1 MEIIKTN
8 NVLEVEG
15 IIKTMNDAH
24 KLNDA
29 LNDFKEGQM
38 VIIKIKDS
46 FAMPSAVIGNL
57 LKKVEEGVNIK
68 LEVKSDIL
76 YEVLDDLNLV
86 SKLNVKKI

>member
-8 NVLEVEG
+8 NVVEVEG

-24 KLNDA
+24 KLNDT
-29 LNDFKEGQM
+29 LNNFKEGSL
-38 VIIKIKDS
+38 VVIKIKDS
-46 FAMPSAVIGNL
+46 FAMPSVVIGNL

-76 YEVLDDLNLV
+76 YEVLNDLNLV
-86 SKLNVKKI
+86 NKLNVKKI

>member
-8 NVLEVEG
+8 NVVEVEG
-15 IIKTMNDAH
+15 IIKTMNDAN
-24 KLNDA
+24 KLNEV
-29 LNDFKEGQM
+29 LNEFKEGSL
-38 VIIKIKDS
+38 VVIKIKDS

-76 YEVLDDLNLV
+76 YEVLNDLNLV
-86 SKLNVKKI
+86 NKLNVKKI

>member
-8 NVLEVEG
+8 NVVEVEG
-15 IIKTMNDAH
+15 IIKTMNDAN
-24 KLNDA
+24 KLNDT
-29 LNDFKEGQM
+29 LNNFKEGQM
-38 VIIKIKDS
+38 VIIRIKDS

-76 YEVLDDLNLV
+76 YEVLNDLNLV
-86 SKLNVKKI
+86 NKLNVKKI